1 MTKLTLAKNFGS
13 VTEKSI
19 DSQSLLVMV
28 NDARKQCGEKPVRNN
43 DFISRIKDELDGETY
58 EIFVGHK
65 NGYDIEVIAMT
76 IKQSLRVAAR
86 ESKAVRRS
94 LVDKLEAMHEAHI
107 TSGKSATGLVEY
119 RKARTLKLTV
129 EAVTNLFDLMPHL
142 APEAK
147 QVAAA
152 SLINPVAGF
161 DAIPLPVMEE
171 SHYTA
176 GEVGKMLDVSA
187 NKIGRIANKHKLKT
201 EEFGKFFLDKSAHSA
216 KQVEAFRYNANGVE
230 ALRHLIHGADVA

>member
-1 MTKLTLAKNFGS
+1 MTKLTLANSGGS
-13 VTEKSI
+13 VTEKTI
-19 DSQSLLVMV
+19 DSQSLLMMV
-28 NDARKQCGEKPVRNN
+28 NEARKQCGEPPVRNN
-43 DFISRIKDELDGETY
+43 KFIEKVEDELEGETY
-58 EIFVGHK
+58 TKSVGRK
-65 NGYDIEVIAMT
+65 NGQEIDVIHMT

-94 LVDKLEAMHEAHI
+94 LVDKLESMNEAHLNA
-107 TSGKSATGLVEY
+107 GKSATGLVEY

-176 GEVGKMLDVSA
+176 GEVGKTLDVSA
-187 NKIGRIANKHKLKT
+187 NKIGRIANKHNLKT

-216 KQVEAFRYNANGVE
+216 KQVEAFRYNANGVD
-230 ALRHLIHGADVA
+230 ALRHLIHDADAA

>member
-1 MTKLTLAKNFGS
+1 MDYPEMDDYDSKEFSIKRKVYNGRVVIDEIWLDHDLTMTLMTGYSIPLRHKVAKRWRQLETGEALP
-13 VTEKSI
+13 TKS
-19 DSQSLLVMV
+19 
-28 NDARKQCGEKPVRNN
+28 N
-43 DFISRIKDELDGETY
+43 
-58 EIFVGHK
+58 
-65 NGYDIEVIAMT
+65 
-76 IKQSLRVAAR
+76 
-86 ESKAVRRS
+86 
-94 LVDKLEAMHEAHI
+94 
-107 TSGKSATGLVEY
+107 SGLPEY
-119 RKARTLKLTV
+119 RRARTLKMTV

-187 NKIGRIANKHKLKT
+187 NKIGRIANKHNLKT

>member
-1 MTKLTLAKNFGS
+1 MTKLTLANNGGS
-13 VTEKSI
+13 VTEKNI
-19 DSQSLLVMV
+19 DSQSLLMMV
-28 NDARKQCGEKPVRNN
+28 NEARKQCGEPPVRNN
-43 DFISRIKDELDGETY
+43 KFIEKVEDELDGETY
-58 EIFVGHK
+58 TKSVGRK
-65 NGYDIEVIAMT
+65 NGQEIDIIHMT

-94 LVDKLEAMHEAHI
+94 LVDKLEAMNEAHLKA
-107 TSGKSATGLVEY
+107 GNSATGLVEY

-187 NKIGRIANKHKLKT
+187 NKIGRTANKHNLKT

>member
-1 MTKLTLAKNFGS
+1 MTKLTLANSGGS
-13 VTEKSI
+13 VTEKNI
-19 DSQSLLVMV
+19 DSQSLLMMV
-28 NDARKQCGEKPVRNN
+28 NEARKQCGEPPVRNN
-43 DFISRIKDELDGETY
+43 KFIEKVEDELEGETY
-58 EIFVGHK
+58 TKSVGRK
-65 NGYDIEVIAMT
+65 NGQEIDIIHMT

-94 LVDKLEAMHEAHI
+94 LVDKLEAMNEAHLNA
-107 TSGKSATGLVEY
+107 GKSATGLVEY

>member
-1 MTKLTLAKNFGS
+1 MTGLTVAKARSVVTKMSSREISVLTGKLHKNIMADCRTMF
-13 VTEKSI
+13 EALNL
-19 DSQSLLVMV
+19 QSAEFSADYQDDKGRTYQEFLLGQDLTMTLVMGYSIPLRHKV
-28 NDARKQCGEKPVRNN
+28 AKRWRELESGEALP
-43 DFISRIKDELDGETY
+43 
-58 EIFVGHK
+58 
-65 NGYDIEVIAMT
+65 
-76 IKQSLRVAAR
+76 
-86 ESKAVRRS
+86 SKS
-94 LVDKLEAMHEAHI
+94 N
-107 TSGKSATGLVEY
+107 SGLPEY
-119 RKARTLKLTV
+119 RRARTLKMTV

-161 DAIPLPVMEE
+161 DAIPFPVMEE

-187 NKIGRIANKHKLKT
+187 NKIGRIANKHNLKT

-216 KQVEAFRYNANGVE
+216 KQVEAFRYNAVGVD
-230 ALRHLIHGADVA
+230 ALRSILSGDVAA